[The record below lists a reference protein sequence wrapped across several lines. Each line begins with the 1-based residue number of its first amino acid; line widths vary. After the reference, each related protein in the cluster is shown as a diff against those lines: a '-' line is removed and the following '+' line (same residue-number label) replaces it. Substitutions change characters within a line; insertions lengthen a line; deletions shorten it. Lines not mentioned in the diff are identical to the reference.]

1 MKPKICIITV
11 TFNSSKTIQD
21 TLDSIYEQDY
31 ENFHH
36 IVIDGKS
43 SDNTLEIVKSHKN
56 KNLTIISEPDNGIYD
71 AMNKG
76 LLNINGEIVGF
87 LNSDDMYANNNVLSN
102 IALVFEDNE
111 IEACYGDL
119 VYVNYENSKIIRY
132 WKSGTYKSSL
142 FSKGWCPPHPTFYV
156 RKSAL
161 EEYGLFDTNFNLAA
175 DSEYMMRL
183 MKKNNIKVAYINK
196 VLIRMRVGGATSKSL
211 VNIIKQNI
219 EIIRALKLNKIK
231 FSIFNFL
238 TSKMLNKLMQILNK
252 NDYDEERL

>member
-119 VYVNYENSKIIRY
+119 VYVNYEKI
-132 WKSGTYKSSL
+132 G
-142 FSKGWCPPHPTFYV
+142 
-156 RKSAL
+156 
-161 EEYGLFDTNFNLAA
+161 
-175 DSEYMMRL
+175 
-183 MKKNNIKVAYINK
+183 
-196 VLIRMRVGGATSKSL
+196 
-211 VNIIKQNI
+211 
-219 EIIRALKLNKIK
+219 RAHV
-231 FSIFNFL
+231 
-238 TSKMLNKLMQILNK
+238 
-252 NDYDEERL
+252 